1 MKLYI
6 IEEIGK
12 LPRIDEDIHVGNVF
26 QLRKY
31 FSTLTMS
38 FALQIH
44 ITDRCN
50 ISCQHC
56 YNAKHKAVDMDF
68 DLFKEAIDNFLLLAK
83 TFRMNA
89 LILVTGGEPTIH
101 KNFYQMLNYL
111 DQKMDEGFPID
122 VRILTNGTLI
132 DRIMA
137 ENISKN
143 RSVSEIQVSID
154 GPKEIHDII
163 RGSGNWEKTIRAIK
177 LLKETEIN
185 VAMSCVI
192 SKMNYKYAKEI
203 VHVAVQ
209 NKIRRLN
216 ISRFVLIVGDGK
228 QNQID
233 KVLTT
238 EQLKNTWAILYQEA
252 SILVKNIF
260 EGKSETYLNMQRCD
274 MWHLA
279 DEEHAIAQWVVPD
292 SPRYLLQGLRCM
304 VGVNILAILPNG
316 DIYPCR
322 RLPIKL
328 GNLKEDNIKSLWMNN
343 SFLKDFRNRE
353 SNMSGKCNECSFFKD
368 KKYKMLCSGG
378 GACMS
383 FALGKTIYDPDPQ
396 CWKEVIF

>member
-1 MKLYI
+1 MKIYT
-6 IEEIGK
+6 IEDIGK
-12 LPRIDEDIHVGNVF
+12 LPRIDEDIHVGSVF
-26 QLRKY
+26 QPRKY

-50 ISCQHC
+50 LSCQHC
-56 YNAKHKAVDMDF
+56 YNANHKAVDMDF
-68 DLFKEAIDNFLLLAK
+68 ELFKEAIDDFISLARI
-83 TFRMNA
+83 FRMNA
-89 LILVTGGEPTIH
+89 LILITGGEPTIH
-101 KNFYQMLNYL
+101 KNFFQMLDYL

-122 VRILTNGTLI
+122 VRILTNAISI

-137 ENISKN
+137 ENISKS

-163 RGSGNWEKTIRAIK
+163 RGSGNYEKTIRTIE
-177 LLKETEIN
+177 LLKELEIN

-192 SKMNYKYAKEI
+192 SKINYKYAKEI

-209 NKIRRLN
+209 NNIRRLN
-216 ISRFVLIVGDGK
+216 ISRFVPIMGEGE

-233 KVLTT
+233 KVLSI
-238 EQLKNTWAILYQEA
+238 EQLKDTWDILYREA
-252 SILVKNIF
+252 SILVENIVK
-260 EGKSETYLNMQRCD
+260 GKSETYLNMQRCD

-279 DEEHAIAQWVVPD
+279 DEEHAMAQWMIPD

-304 VGVNILAILPNG
+304 VGVNILALLPNG

-328 GNLKEDNIKSLWMNN
+328 GNLREDKLKSLWMNN
-343 SFLKDFRNRE
+343 PFLKEYRNRE
-353 SNMSGKCNECSFFKD
+353 SNMLGKCNDCIFFKD
-368 KKYKMLCSGG
+368 KKYKMLCNGG
-378 GACMS
+378 GTCMS

-396 CWKEVIF
+396 CWKEV